1 MAEVVK
7 LLTIQTSMVDS
18 EGPKHEASSWNLG
31 AERNEHVELRAAHT
45 LELHGHMLL
54 DDLDMPKTSQQRV
67 KNLYNIVI
75 ANTTHFALSLS
86 DDEPSIL
93 GTPSSLHDPLGYL
106 DSGASHH
113 LIARNTNLS
122 TKTPY
127 IGSENVVI
135 ATPCGIFLFMVF
147 PIG

>member
-67 KNLYNIVI
+67 KNLYNIGFGQNWDFSHTSLLHYFSFLTFQI
-75 ANTTHFALSLS
+75 HHISLS
-86 DDEPSIL
+86 IKQL
-93 GTPSSLHDPLGYL
+93 
-106 DSGASHH
+106 
-113 LIARNTNLS
+113 
-122 TKTPY
+122 
-127 IGSENVVI
+127 
-135 ATPCGIFLFMVF
+135 
-147 PIG
+147 